1 MVWGEVGAEERE
13 AGILEKAQTLKA
25 TQALNQISV
34 QPLKNLDLGQV
45 SYSLYPS
52 VPSSEM
58 GIATVFTSLG
68 YSMD

>member
-45 SYSLYPS
+45 SYTLQALMFSCIKQQNYTYNRTH
-52 VPSSEM
+52 VK
-58 GIATVFTSLG
+58 T
-68 YSMD
+68 